1 MTKNS
6 VKIGIIGLGN
16 IAKQHID
23 NILKGHVKGAELI
36 ALCSRTD
43 DSLATELGLKHF
55 SSYQALIDSKLVDAI
70 IIATPTMSH
79 FEIAKYALQ
88 QDMHVMLEKPIA
100 LSSYEGELLLG
111 FQSQHSKFALMLNQR
126 TDPTFV
132 EMKRIVDS
140 GALGDI
146 QRTHWTMTNWF
157 RPEIYFQVSDWR
169 ATWKGEGGGLLVNQ
183 AIHNLDVFQW
193 VCGVPT
199 QVHAFCEFG
208 KHHDIEVE
216 DEVSAY
222 FRYQNGATGGFI
234 GSTGEA
240 PGVNRFDIVGDK
252 GSLLFESGQLS
263 LTLNSQ
269 STVAFNKQTSDM
281 FGMPES
287 HTRQIEINESV
298 NQHAV
303 VLSNFIQAILHDEPL
318 IATAK
323 DGLASMDI
331 ANAMLL
337 SSWQNQSVTLPLNRQ
352 LYQQHLDAKIAS
364 SSLRKKSSRKA
375 NIDMSSSYR

>member
-1 MTKNS
+1 MEGRGR
-6 VKIGIIGLGN
+6 GI
-16 IAKQHID
+16 
-23 NILKGHVKGAELI
+23 
-36 ALCSRTD
+36 
-43 DSLATELGLKHF
+43 
-55 SSYQALIDSKLVDAI
+55 
-70 IIATPTMSH
+70 
-79 FEIAKYALQ
+79 
-88 QDMHVMLEKPIA
+88 
-100 LSSYEGELLLG
+100 
-111 FQSQHSKFALMLNQR
+111 
-126 TDPTFV
+126 
-132 EMKRIVDS
+132 
-140 GALGDI
+140 
-146 QRTHWTMTNWF
+146 
-157 RPEIYFQVSDWR
+157 
-169 ATWKGEGGGLLVNQ
+169 
-183 AIHNLDVFQW
+183 
-193 VCGVPT
+193 
-199 QVHAFCEFG
+199 
-208 KHHDIEVE
+208 
-216 DEVSAY
+216 
-222 FRYQNGATGGFI
+222 TGQP
-234 GSTGEA
+234 S
-240 PGVNRFDIVGDK
+240 DK